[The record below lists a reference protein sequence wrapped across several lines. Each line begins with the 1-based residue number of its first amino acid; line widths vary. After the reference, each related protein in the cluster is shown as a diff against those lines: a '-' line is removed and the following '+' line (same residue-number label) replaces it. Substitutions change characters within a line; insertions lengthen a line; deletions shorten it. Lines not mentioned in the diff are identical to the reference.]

1 MTQVAVIPSDPAP
14 IAAPKPA
21 KLFGQALRRERAL
34 CTLSLSEHPR
44 SNIDAIL
51 TDASLTLAQSID
63 YLRNSSR
70 EEAKKILDVV
80 DRLEEEDLAELPIDY
95 LFAAASVDAQV
106 AIELLCGAVYAQRGN
121 IATLVNALAH
131 SDLMKKSIEFAKEPE
146 NFNDRRL
153 MLQIAGS
160 APVPKTAI
168 TNLTVRGNVNTQIN
182 NQVPRL
188 EDVTRNVDAVL
199 EGL

>member
-1 MTQVAVIPSDPAP
+1 MPPEATPTELVTTK
-14 IAAPKPA
+14 PKLSSLA
-21 KLFGQALRRERAL
+21 MRREKAL
-34 CTLSLSEHPR
+34 CILSLPEHPR

-51 TDASLTLAQSID
+51 TDASLSFAEAIG

-70 EEAKKILDVV
+70 EEAKRILDVV
-80 DRLEEEDLAELPIDY
+80 DRLEEDDLAELPIDY
-95 LFAAASVDAQV
+95 LFAAASVDGQV

>member
-1 MTQVAVIPSDPAP
+1 MPLEATPTELVTTK
-14 IAAPKPA
+14 PK
-21 KLFGQALRRERAL
+21 LSSVALRREKAL
-34 CTLSLSEHPR
+34 CILSLPEHPR

-51 TDASLTLAQSID
+51 TDASLSFAEAID

-70 EEAKKILDVV
+70 EEAKRILDVV
-80 DRLEEEDLAELPIDY
+80 DRLEEDDLAELPIDY
-95 LFAAASVDAQV
+95 LFAAASVDGQV

-131 SDLMKKSIEFAKEPE
+131 SDLMRKSIEFAKEPE

>member
-1 MTQVAVIPSDPAP
+1 MPLEATPTELVTTK
-14 IAAPKPA
+14 PK
-21 KLFGQALRRERAL
+21 LSSLALRREKAL
-34 CTLSLSEHPR
+34 CILSLPEHPR

-51 TDASLTLAQSID
+51 TDASLSFAEAID

-70 EEAKKILDVV
+70 EEAKRILDVV
-80 DRLEEEDLAELPIDY
+80 DRLEEDDLAELPIDY
-95 LFAAASVDAQV
+95 LFAAASVDGQV

-131 SDLMKKSIEFAKEPE
+131 SDLMRKSIEFAKEPE

>member
-1 MTQVAVIPSDPAP
+1 MPLEATPTELVTTK
-14 IAAPKPA
+14 PKLSSLA
-21 KLFGQALRRERAL
+21 MRREKAL
-34 CTLSLSEHPR
+34 CILSLPEHPR

-51 TDASLTLAQSID
+51 TDASLSFAEAIG

-70 EEAKKILDVV
+70 EEAKRILDVV
-80 DRLEEEDLAELPIDY
+80 DRLEEDDLAELPIDY
-95 LFAAASVDAQV
+95 LFAAASVDGQV